1 LKLKTGRTMIQVNQA
16 IPTLMEFTTFAK
28 ANDVTDE
35 ELIDLVMNFERDYLK
50 KQSGLSFHCLVRNLK
65 GEYANLL
72 FADNIES
79 IKNIEQGF
87 SSNDSAKK
95 FMAAINL
102 QTAKVRYHEI
112 LDKNFQ
118 VPTGF
123 TCFEHGTFSPNSAVD
138 FSESRLLSV
147 SKQIEEDYLNTFENS
162 LGHFIGKVDDK
173 TYSEITF
180 GKTLGRT
187 REICYGYFNIE
198 AGKQMMAMLD
208 PKTTDLDFW
217 YLIA

>member
-1 LKLKTGRTMIQVNQA
+1 MIQVNQA
-16 IPTLMEFTTFAK
+16 TPALMEFTTFTK
-28 ANDVTDE
+28 TNDVTDE
-35 ELIDLVMNFERDYLK
+35 EMIDLVMKFEHDYLK
-50 KQSGLSFHCLVRNLK
+50 KQSGLIFHCLVRNLK

-72 FADNIES
+72 FADNMGS

-87 SSNDSAKK
+87 SSNDSAEK

-102 QTAKVRYHEI
+102 QTVKVRYHEI

-118 VPTGF
+118 VPTDF
-123 TCFEHGTFSPNSAVD
+123 TCFEHGTFSPNSDMV
-138 FSESRLLSV
+138 FSESKLLSV
-147 SKQIEEDYLNTFENS
+147 SKQIEEDYLNTYENS

-180 GKTLGRT
+180 GKTLGKT
-187 REICYGYFNIE
+187 REVCYGYLNIA
-198 AGKQMMAMLD
+198 AGEKMMAMLD
-208 PKTTDLDFW
+208 PQTTDLDFW

>member
-16 IPTLMEFTTFAK
+16 IPALMEFTTFTK

-35 ELIDLVMNFERDYLK
+35 EVIDLVMKFEHDYLK
-50 KQSGLSFHCLVRNLK
+50 KQSGLIFHCLVRNLK

-72 FADNIES
+72 FADNIGS

-87 SSNDSAKK
+87 SSNDSAEN

-102 QTAKVRYHEI
+102 QTVKVRYHEI

-118 VPTGF
+118 VPTDF
-123 TCFEHGTFSPNSAVD
+123 TCFEHGTFSPNSDMD
-138 FSESRLLSV
+138 FSESKLLSV

-173 TYSEITF
+173 IYSEITF
-180 GKTLGRT
+180 GKTLGKT
-187 REICYGYFNIE
+187 REVCYGYFNIE
-198 AGKQMMAMLD
+198 AGKKMMAMLD
-208 PKTTDLDFW
+208 PQTTDLDFW

>member
-1 LKLKTGRTMIQVNQA
+1 MIRVNQA
-16 IPTLMEFTTFAK
+16 TPALMEFTTFSK

-35 ELIDLVMNFERDYLK
+35 EMIDLVMKFENDYLK
-50 KQSGLSFHCLVRNLK
+50 KQSGLTFHCLVRNLK

-72 FADNIES
+72 FADSIES

-87 SSNDSAKK
+87 SSNDSAEK

-102 QTAKVRYHEI
+102 QTVKVRFHEI

-118 VPTGF
+118 VPTDF
-123 TCFEHGTFSPNSAVD
+123 TCFEHGTFSPNSDED
-138 FSESRLLSV
+138 FSESKLLTV
-147 SKQIEEDYLNTFENS
+147 SKEIEQDYLNRFENS
-162 LGHFIGKVDDK
+162 LGHFIGKIDDK

-180 GKTLGRT
+180 GKTLGKT
-187 REICYGYFNIE
+187 REVCYGYFNIE
-198 AGKQMMAMLD
+198 AGKKMMAMLD